1 VTQGPTSDDHNDPA
15 EGVAADHDPAD
26 MAVSLDDPG
35 PFGLDPS
42 ANLEVLLD
50 DPGPFGLEESQRGA
64 RPSDNP
70 DDPGAFGLDEVG

>member
-1 VTQGPTSDDHNDPA
+1 
-15 EGVAADHDPAD
+15 

-35 PFGLDPS
+35 SFGLEDS
-42 ANLEVLLD
+42 AYLEVLLH